1 MNKNKYLIILIFVI
15 FFIIFDFTYS
25 TFRRLILSKYYYK
38 KYLLKSKK
46 IKLIIGDPCSGHSG
60 LVTILLGN
68 RKILP
73 HKDVIIDLYGCSKS
87 LKYDINNEY
96 DWNKLESNKYIVL
109 DSGTLPFSK
118 DIKKVL
124 IQIKRISG
132 GDFYTAGSTSSSY
145 WKSYGADR
153 YSLRY
158 NTSLNYI
165 IYPFNSSKDKYF
177 TCYNRKKCK
186 YEKYDFKNL

>member
-1 MNKNKYLIILIFVI
+1 MNKNNNLIILIFVI
-15 FFIIFDFTYS
+15 FLIIFDFTYS

-38 KYLLKSKK
+38 KYLLKSTKK
-46 IKLIIGDPCSGHSG
+46 KLIIGDPCRGHSG

-68 RKILP
+68 NRILP
-73 HKDVIIDLYGCSKS
+73 HGDVTLDLYGCNKS
-87 LKYDINNEY
+87 LKYDINNDT

-118 DIKKVL
+118 DIKQVL

-132 GDFYTAGSTSSSY
+132 GDFYTGGSTSSAY
-145 WKSYGADR
+145 WKLYGANR
-153 YSLRY
+153 YSLKY

-186 YEKYDFKNL
+186 YEKYDFQNL